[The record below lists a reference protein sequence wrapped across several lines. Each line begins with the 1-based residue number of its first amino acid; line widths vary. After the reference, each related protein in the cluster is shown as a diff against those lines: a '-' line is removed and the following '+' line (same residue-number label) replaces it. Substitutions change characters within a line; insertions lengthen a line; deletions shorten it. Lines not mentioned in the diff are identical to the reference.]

1 MEDIFAGLT
10 EKEIEIVTAIA
21 GKGTKNFDEVAKE
34 VGVSTKTLFNYRQK
48 PHIKK
53 AVRALVLENTGDHLP
68 EVMDILMKQVRKGN
82 VRSLELYVKL
92 LGLSVERQD
101 IRQTTTIETK
111 SPYDNMTDAELEAE
125 LKRLEQQTQDFNE
138 DSK

>member
-21 GKGTKNFDEVAKE
+21 SKGAKTFEEVAQE
-34 VGVSTKTLFNYRQK
+34 VGVSTKTIFNYRQK

-53 AVRALVLENTGDHLP
+53 AVRELVLSNTGDHLP

-82 VRSLELYVKL
+82 MRSIELYTKL
-92 LGLSVERQD
+92 LGLQVEQQN

-111 SPYDNMTDAELEAE
+111 SPYDNMSDEELEAE
-125 LKRLEQQTQDFNE
+125 LKRLEQQTQNFNVE
-138 DSK
+138 D

>member
-10 EKEIEIVTAIA
+10 EKEIEIVRAIA
-21 GKGTKNFDEVAKE
+21 SKGAKTFEEVAQE
-34 VGVSTKTLFNYRQK
+34 VGVSTKTIFNYRQK

-53 AVRALVLENTGDHLP
+53 AVRELVLSNTGDHLP

-82 VRSLELYVKL
+82 MRSIELYTKL
-92 LGLSVERQD
+92 LGLQVEQQN

-111 SPYDNMTDAELEAE
+111 SPYDNMSDEELEAE
-125 LKRLEQQTQDFNE
+125 LKRLEQQTQNFNVE
-138 DSK
+138 D